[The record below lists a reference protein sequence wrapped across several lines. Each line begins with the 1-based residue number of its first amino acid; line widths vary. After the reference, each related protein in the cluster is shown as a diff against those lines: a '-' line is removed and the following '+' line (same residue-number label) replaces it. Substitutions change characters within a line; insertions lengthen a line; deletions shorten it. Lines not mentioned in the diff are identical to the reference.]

1 MNLVNG
7 VMLITN
13 ILGTFSIFKLMT
25 VFFDRRSTNKYVEI
39 FSYILYYAINC
50 IIFIVCPVPIVI
62 LMLSIISIFAITF
75 NYENTIKRRI
85 IATIYICLIILAIE
99 IGFMALFEYK
109 KIFIFKVQEIHSI
122 YSIIC
127 VKAIVYTVA
136 LILSERKFNIKKVKD
151 LSALYWVG
159 VVSIPLASLIVMIL
173 FLNITTGNKQI
184 EILVVLMVLTIINI
198 VSFQLYN
205 YIISV
210 FQEENRRLVL
220 QKQSE
225 AYLQQLKMF
234 QDDNRKMSLIRHDI
248 KNHLLMLKLLYER
261 GEFESCKQYFNDLLS
276 KMKKT
281 EGICNSGNLVI
292 DSIINYKLRELDAS
306 CIYVDA
312 YVPGEVNI
320 PDIDM
325 TTILGN
331 LLDNSIQ
338 ALKETRG
345 KQILRI
351 SINYSRGRMIL
362 QIENSYEKILEE
374 NGELKTTKT
383 EKEGHGIGLESI
395 KEVVERYDGIL
406 QLDYKEN
413 LFVAFVVLFC

>member
-1 MNLVNG
+1 
-7 VMLITN
+7 
-13 ILGTFSIFKLMT
+13 
-25 VFFDRRSTNKYVEI
+25 
-39 FSYILYYAINC
+39 
-50 IIFIVCPVPIVI
+50 
-62 LMLSIISIFAITF
+62 
-75 NYENTIKRRI
+75 
-85 IATIYICLIILAIE
+85 
-99 IGFMALFEYK
+99 
-109 KIFIFKVQEIHSI
+109 
-122 YSIIC
+122 
-127 VKAIVYTVA
+127 VA

-173 FLNITTGNKQI
+173 FLNITTGNEQI

>member
-1 MNLVNG
+1 MNLLNSVII
-7 VMLITN
+7 VTN
-13 ILGTFSIFKLMT
+13 IIGTFSIFKLIT
-25 VFFDRRSTNKYVEI
+25 VFFERKYVNKYIELL
-39 FSYILYYAINC
+39 SYTLYY
-50 IIFIVCPVPIVI
+50 IFIGLILIKIPIPMFI
-62 LMLSIISIFAITF
+62 LGFSIISIFAITF
-75 NYENTIKRRI
+75 NYIGTIKKRI
-85 IATIYICLIILAIE
+85 IVTLYICLITLVIE
-99 IGFMALFEYK
+99 VGFMVLFEYK
-109 KIFIFKVQEIHSI
+109 KIFIFKAQNLHSI
-122 YSIIC
+122 YHIIC
-127 VKAIVYTVA
+127 VKIVIYIVS
-136 LILSERKFNIKKVKD
+136 LVLSEKKFNMKKVKD

-159 VVSIPLASLIVMIL
+159 VVIIPLASLIVMIL
-173 FLNITTGNKQI
+173 FLNITTGNEQI
-184 EILVVLMVLTIINI
+184 EILVVVMALTIINI

-225 AYLQQLKMF
+225 AYLQQLKMV
-234 QDDNRKMSLIRHDI
+234 QDDNSKMSLIRHDI

-261 GEFESCKQYFNDLLS
+261 GEFESCKQYFDDLLS

-351 SINYSRGRMIL
+351 NINYSRGRMIL

-374 NGELKTTKT
+374 NGKLKTTKK

-395 KEVVERYDGIL
+395 KEAIERYNGIL
-406 QLDYKEN
+406 QLDYKGD
-413 LFVAFVVLFC
+413 LFVAFVALFC